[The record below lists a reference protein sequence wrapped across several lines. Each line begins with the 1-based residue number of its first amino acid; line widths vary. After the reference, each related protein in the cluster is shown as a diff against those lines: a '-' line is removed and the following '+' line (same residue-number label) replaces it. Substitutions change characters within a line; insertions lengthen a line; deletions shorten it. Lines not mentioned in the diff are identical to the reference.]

1 MKRIIKKIA
10 LLLAVAY
17 IALIPL
23 TSYNDTAFAA
33 TTSFVSPYK
42 SLIDK
47 WKSYGLLDSSFNMNT
62 LENPV
67 QKIDY
72 IILLNNIMKSSG
84 KTGLTFKDVPKDS
97 WYSDEISKAVASG
110 YVENQTGNYYPFSNI
125 SRLDAAMIVAKVF
138 KLKLKDQR
146 TTSKIMDATRLS
158 DEQLEAFSACVERG
172 YIKEISTG
180 KYAPTG
186 IIKLIDVI
194 TMLDSAMGQIISKAG
209 TITTSYKSNVLVNA
223 PNVTLK
229 NMSITGDL
237 IIAEGVGE
245 GNTTLDNVS
254 VSGKLI
260 IRGGGPNSITIKNSK
275 VGDSVLVEKSAGN
288 VNVVATGSTS
298 IENTYI
304 SSGVSLQEKSLGYV
318 GKGFINV
325 IAQDSLPG
333 EHTATLRGDFNSIKI
348 NDDNIIVK
356 LYGSADN
363 VNVAKDVKNTTFSL
377 QSGAVK
383 VITTE
388 ASKNSI
394 ELAGGVVNSLNVT
407 SSAIANKITITSTS
421 VGAIM
426 LKANT
431 AITAERSTISAITL
445 DYSSE
450 GSFINVK
457 NDASITTLTVY
468 APSTIT
474 GIGKLV
480 NAIIYANNVKLDL
493 KPTGTYMAIG
503 GAIGAPNANLLSV
516 SVSASD
522 ITLQEGKTQ
531 SIGAGIYPSDASI
544 SYISSDNSI
553 ATVNDKGVV
562 TGVSAGSTTI
572 HITVQKVGYNGAV
585 VSIKVDVTSGNI
597 TADGSITV
605 SPDTAETGTK
615 QDFRITYTA
624 GDNMSNGTVVIM
636 LPAGFSTFD
645 GDVASING
653 ATFNPL
659 DASQRPNIQTISFT
673 NLNLE
678 RGQTIVVAL
687 NNRVVPSGG
696 NYTFTAI
703 SDADGTGPK
712 LPTSRGETFIF
723 SSNSLRLLVEGAN
736 YSIPEYGT
744 VGGTTKVAKLLPVG
758 ITGSK
763 KWVSAITDA
772 QLAVP
777 TYNDTLDN
785 KIYSDYTMGSNLTAS
800 MGQYLRLAAVD
811 ETNRVKGYKD
821 IKLTAA
827 MIRPF
832 TATGLVE
839 GSDYKKPTVGTQAYT
854 SKIEHLDITNVSGSA
869 TKWMIKVQN
878 SAPTDVFVDSEF
890 IGATDYTQGTD
901 IKVIA
906 GQHIVLAATDASN
919 KIKAFADIPVT
930 TAMVS
935 KAADLLQVDNN
946 YELPEFGSVVNSTK
960 IKTLKA
966 GGFTDINKWMVVILP
981 KDAVIPAVDVD
992 ISEYQTKYIAGG
1004 SSFTA
1009 YTQNSDITGATDG
1022 SYLLLVGVNES
1033 GTKQLI
1039 KAYASIPLDTTCIR
1053 QADVQEIPAINYSLP
1068 EMGTSSGTT
1077 MFRDINFTRPLTGA
1091 ALSADVTKY
1100 MFKVQNEPFA
1110 VPQINS
1116 MLSGAQN
1123 VSAKQNISVTSG
1135 QNLILLATDANGKIK
1150 AYKVFAINETQ
1161 IRPAD
1166 ALKMIAPNDYST
1178 PQPGSAI
1185 GTTRVV
1191 LSEVGI
1197 PGWTAECKW
1206 QIKVQNEAFAVP
1218 YKGQALTGMTDYT
1231 KGSNINI
1238 SVGQNLLIVAVN
1250 ETGGVLAYA
1259 IETISN
1265 EQIKQPSATLL
1276 KASSAVTGEE
1286 VYNYSDPEPGQEG
1299 DTTRIAS
1306 LNTMGVQ
1313 GATRWAYKISDTEQ
1327 KTIPDYNT
1335 TLVGATPYIQGD
1347 SIKIKANQHIYL
1359 FAVDNTNRIKGYA
1372 DITVQQAQIRTPSAY
1387 ALTIQTNYAVPSGG
1401 DTEGTTRFTSLSF
1414 AGLEDTTD
1422 LVWKYIVGDNMF
1434 NAPAVDS
1441 DAAKLGTLKDLTT
1454 TTDIAVKSGQYVM
1467 LLAVKPDASKGMM
1480 VKGYANVYISPSYIR
1495 PFDAADLKKSSY
1507 SLTKGTSEGT
1517 TKFDNL
1523 DLIGII
1529 GATGW
1534 MYKVQKDQFAVPA
1547 LDMPVTGSNVYSPK
1561 NDIAISAGWHLLL
1574 LATDQQG
1581 RVKAYADII
1590 VDKDQIQAP
1599 RAHDLTVGVNYTTP
1613 EPGSAEGTMK
1623 IMLNDV
1629 GIEKKDGE
1637 AVVWKYKSG
1646 TTSFKAPLLD
1656 ESSAGEEY
1664 KVYTSNA
1671 DIKAAVGDFVMV
1683 VATINNN
1690 IKAFTQFTV
1699 SPSYIKPLNAP
1710 ELKEGQNYSVP
1721 VPGSRPG
1728 TIKISGL
1735 KFIGVI
1741 GATKWQYK
1749 IVDAGKEE
1757 IIGLDTILTTPINYA
1772 DANDIQ
1778 VKKNQV
1784 VVLAAVDDN
1793 GKVKA
1798 YKNIVIDNDSYLNPP
1813 LATKLTEKLNYG
1825 DFKYGTQ
1832 TGTTSIYTSLAGVNG
1847 ATAFVTKVV
1856 DKNTDVIDK
1865 TTISYTTTGAAIDYI
1880 KYLDYQLYTSGSDIM
1895 LIPGQYVLIVAI
1907 NTSGQALA
1915 YMCEQV
1921 KEEDIRPKD
1930 ATKLLTPQN
1939 YSTPVPGSDVGTT
1952 KFTELNTL
1960 GVDAVKWLVRVQ
1972 DGELGEIPLINSTA
1986 TGAVV
1991 YDVNKDIQVREGQY
2005 IILYASDSQGRV
2017 KGYASIQVIASHL
2030 RGVAPLL
2037 KLKGTGSSYNYSD
2050 PVPGST
2056 INTTKF
2062 HELVLPADATQWK
2075 YAVQDSA
2082 ATLILKD
2089 SILTGYTAYTPDKD
2103 ITVQEG
2109 QHVIL
2114 VATDNAGYTKA
2125 YADITLVSR
2134 NVRNVEATLSGT
2146 VFTLPT
2152 GEGNIISGGRTISI
2166 QLNYGQW
2173 ADDVVSDSTKRNAL
2187 YDGLTASTE
2196 QTQWGKV
2203 VAALKNE
2210 GTSAIALNAQNNT
2223 LTITLSEVKTYDITA
2238 NQTITITLKPELI
2251 KNGTK
2256 SVISNNSFTVA
2267 ADVIATLDGTAVTQG
2282 MAEGDIVQGGRT
2294 LSIVLTNG
2302 EFALDVASN
2311 KAKRDAI
2318 FSGIK
2323 AANVPAEWSK
2333 VTQSLIDA
2341 GENAFTRNSKSKV
2354 TILLPP
2360 IATYDINMN
2369 EVLSVTLPYK
2379 TTSGEAIL
2387 VGAIKDV
2394 IIPGQLIVSANAAA
2408 NISGTII
2415 GLTSEQDIVTGGKTI
2430 IVKLSDGQWAQDVDT
2445 DVNKRNALFSG
2456 LVTST
2461 ETTQWAKVVTLLK
2474 NAGQGAILRDSN
2486 TTITIILPAVAG
2498 YDITQNQYVNLNI
2511 PPACIVGAKAPLI
2524 ANETIKIDR
2533 IAGATIA
2540 GTAVGTSVDESA
2552 IRNGGKTITVSLVGA
2567 TWADAVVSDETVRN
2581 ALFDGFTADVEK
2593 DKWALVVAALKNST
2607 NNVAKTATNT
2617 ITITLP
2623 TVVDYDISAK
2633 QTISLNITPAAVVG
2647 SAYPIIAS
2655 NTMAINILP
2664 PVSAKVLDVR
2674 ALSGTYKTGDTI
2686 EIKVKFDTA
2695 VEVIGIPTLA
2705 LQIGSLSRTASY
2717 TTGSGIDTLTF
2728 NYVVQQNDS
2737 TSKLD
2742 YKATNSLTLSGA
2754 TIRNRGTTVNVT
2766 LTLPSPTKTG
2776 SLSDTSLVVIDG
2788 VAPKLISGYPK
2799 VGTKTET
2806 TADVVLKL
2814 DEAATVR
2821 YVLVQKDAANVVPTV
2836 YEVLNMTGAAMT
2848 GAAITST
2855 AINGTLT
2862 AIANTELTTTIRGL
2876 TANTDYTMYIAA
2888 KDTVGNPIAA
2898 LAILNFTTA
2907 DMTPPAM
2914 DAGYP
2919 EIKFPQEDSKI
2930 SVLVKMNEKGKV
2942 YLAAL
2947 PVGSPDITSDMVK
2960 AGKTS
2965 TGAAIA
2971 SNMKAVITINDT
2983 SEATITLSSLPVSTT
2998 YDVYVAWED
3007 TALNMTPTP
3016 VKLTARTSQLS
3027 LANVSINLA
3036 KGQIT
3041 NTTTQMEY
3049 SFDEY
3054 NWKMC
3059 SANNTSITFDYSSE
3073 MLAIFVREAINP
3085 TNTTQVAIALRA
3097 SIDEA
3102 NAVVGDISY
3111 DISAGKV
3118 TNTSNKNLQV
3128 RINGGMWYTL
3138 NASSSAVGI
3147 QFTPGPLEIRV
3158 AVSEKLLASLPVKV
3172 DTIAVPLPE
3181 PELLYNVDENTIFG
3195 LSSEYEYRVDGGTWT
3210 TGAKEGMFTG
3220 TKKVEVRR
3228 KATKDKLSSLI
3239 QTIYFTAGTIT
3250 AKASP
3255 ATQNT
3260 ANKKTVTITF
3270 EENTNKKT
3278 LTAQDVRDYI
3288 LVGQWDTAGTPIE
3301 LHNWGADFTVAWNT
3315 TGNALVITYNTMT
3328 GSSIVVNDKIRI
3340 TSGAGIKNAAGT
3352 SNSYEAKGVLT
3363 GSFNTVPSILSVKA
3377 YNSDG
3382 RIGFGNGDKIIITF
3396 DQPTNRSTISAI
3408 SIDDF
3413 LVLSNGHKWGIT
3425 TNSAITW
3432 NSDGS
3437 QLTIVFN
3444 DVSKTTLLLTDKITV
3459 SETWGLTDAAETTE
3473 ACQASSFISGSFTS
3487 PPTMSAVIVN
3497 GGNAG
3502 TKNVGDKLV
3511 ITFDQPTNK
3520 KVLKSYQLNSY
3531 LKLIGQDGSTKS
3543 WGSQIDTGTTDIYWN
3558 TAGTVLT
3565 IKLNSITGVTMA
3577 AGDTLVLNTLWGLMD
3592 EDSTT
3597 SASGASCTIG
3607 GGY

>member
-1 MKRIIKKIA
+1 MKRIIRKLA
-10 LLLAVAY
+10 LLLAVAF

-23 TSYNDTAFAA
+23 TSYNDTALAA
-33 TTSFVSPYK
+33 TSTSVSPYK

-47 WKSYGLLDSSFNMNT
+47 WKNYGLLDSSFNMNT
-62 LENPV
+62 LESPV

-72 IILLNNIMKSSG
+72 IILLNNIMKASG
-84 KTGLTFKDVPKDS
+84 KTDLTFKDVPKDS

-125 SRLDAAMIVAKVF
+125 TRLDAAMIVAKVF

-194 TMLDSAMGQIISKAG
+194 TMLDSAMGQIISKAA
-209 TITTSYKSNVLVNA
+209 TITTSYKTNVLVNA

-229 NMSITGDL
+229 NMSISGDL

-245 GNTTLDNVS
+245 GNTTLDNVTI
-254 VSGKLI
+254 SGKLI

-304 SSGVSLQEKSLGYV
+304 SSGVSLQEKSLSSV

-333 EHTATLRGDFNSIKI
+333 EHTATLKGDFNSIKI

-363 VNVAKDVKNTTFSL
+363 VNVTKDVKNTTFSL
-377 QSGAVK
+377 QSGVVK

-394 ELAGGVVNSLNVT
+394 ELAGGIVNSLNVT
-407 SSAIANKITITSTS
+407 SSAIANKITISSTS

-431 AITAERSTISAITL
+431 AITAEKSTISAITL

-450 GSFINVK
+450 GSYINVK
-457 NDASITTLTVY
+457 NDASITTLTVH

-503 GAIGAPNANLLSV
+503 GATGTPDSNLPNISI
-516 SVSASD
+516 SASD
-522 ITLQEGKTQ
+522 ITLQEGKTH

-553 ATVNDKGVV
+553 ATVNDKGDI
-562 TGVSAGSTTI
+562 TGISAGSTTI
-572 HITVQKVGYNGAV
+572 HITAQKAGYNGAV
-585 VSIKVDVTSGNI
+585 ASIKVDVTSGNI

-678 RGQTIVVAL
+678 RGQSIVVAL

-712 LPTSRGETFIF
+712 LPTSKGETFIF
-723 SSNSLRLLVEGAN
+723 ASNSLRLLVEGAN

-744 VGGTTKVAKLLPVG
+744 VGGTTKVAKLLTVG

-763 KWVSAITDA
+763 KWVVAITDA

-785 KIYSDYTMGSNLTAS
+785 NIYSEYTVGSNLTAS

-839 GSDYKKPTVGTQAYT
+839 GSDYNKPTAGTQAYT
-854 SKIEHLDITNVSGSA
+854 SKIDHLDITNVSNSA

-890 IGATDYTQGTD
+890 TGATDYTQGAD

-919 KIKAFADIPVT
+919 RIKAFADIPVT

-935 KAADLLQVDNN
+935 KAADSLQVDNN

-966 GGFTDINKWMVVILP
+966 GGFTDINKWLVVILP
-981 KDAVIPAVDVD
+981 KDAVIPAADVD

-1033 GTKQLI
+1033 GTKQLV

-1077 MFRDINFTRPLTGA
+1077 MFRDLNFTRPLTGA

-1123 VSAKQNISVTSG
+1123 VSAKQNITVTSG

-1197 PGWTAECKW
+1197 PGWTAGCKW
-1206 QIKVQNEAFAVP
+1206 QIKVQNEAFTVP
-1218 YKGQALTGMTDYT
+1218 YKGQIITGMTDYT
-1231 KGSNINI
+1231 KGSNINV

-1259 IETISN
+1259 IETIGN

-1276 KASSAVTGEE
+1276 KASSAVTGDEI
-1286 VYNYSDPEPGQEG
+1286 YNYSDPEPGQEG

-1313 GATRWAYKISDTEQ
+1313 GATRWAYKISDTEL
-1327 KTIPDYNT
+1327 KTVPDYNT
-1335 TLVGATPYIQGD
+1335 TLVGATSYIQGD

-1387 ALTIQTNYAVPSGG
+1387 SFTVGTNYAVPSAGE
-1401 DTEGTTRFTSLSF
+1401 TEGTTRFTSLSF
-1414 AGLEDTTD
+1414 AGLADNTG

-1441 DAAKLGTLKDLTT
+1441 DAAQIGTTKDLTT

-1480 VKGYANVYISPSYIR
+1480 VKGYANVYISSSYIR
-1495 PFDAADLKKSSY
+1495 PFAAADLAPASY
-1507 SLTKGTSEGT
+1507 ELTKGTAEGT
-1517 TKFDNL
+1517 TKFTKL

-1534 MYKVQKDQFAVPA
+1534 MYKVQKDPFTVKPA
-1547 LDMPVTGSNVYSPK
+1547 LDLPVTGSNVYSLN

-1581 RVKAYADII
+1581 RVKAFADIT
-1590 VDKDQIQAP
+1590 VTKEQIQAP

-1613 EPGSAEGTMK
+1613 EPGSAPGTMK

-1629 GIEKKDGE
+1629 GVEKKDGE
-1637 AVVWKYKSG
+1637 TVVWKYKSG

-1671 DIKAAVGDFVMV
+1671 DIPAAIGDFVMV

-1690 IKAFTQFTV
+1690 IKAFTQITV
-1699 SPSYIKPLNAP
+1699 SSSYIKPLNAP

-1721 VPGSRPG
+1721 VPGSKPG
-1728 TIKISGL
+1728 TTKINGL

-1741 GATKWQYK
+1741 GATRWQYK
-1749 IVDAGKEE
+1749 IVDAGKEAL
-1757 IIGLDTILTTPINYA
+1757 IGLDTILTMPTNYA
-1772 DANDIQ
+1772 DGNDIQ
-1778 VKKNQV
+1778 VRKNQV

-1825 DFKYGTQ
+1825 DFKYGAQ
-1832 TGTTSIYTSLAGVNG
+1832 TGTTSVYTSLAGVNG
-1847 ATAFVTKVV
+1847 ATAFVAKVV
-1856 DKNTDVIDK
+1856 DKNTDVIDRS
-1865 TTISYTTTGAAIDYI
+1865 TISYTTTGAAIDYI

-1895 LIPGQYVLIVAI
+1895 LNPGQYVLLVAI

-1960 GVDAVKWLVRVQ
+1960 GVDAVKWLVKVQ
-1972 DGELGEIPLINSTA
+1972 DGELTEIPLINSTA

-1991 YDVNKDIQVREGQY
+1991 YDANKDIPVREGQY

-2037 KLKGTGSSYNYSD
+2037 KVKGTSSGYNYAE

-2062 HELVLPADATQWK
+2062 HELVLPGDATQWK

-2089 SILTGYTAYTPDKD
+2089 SILTGYTAYTPDSD

-2125 YADITLVSR
+2125 YADITMVSR

-2152 GEGNIISGGRTISI
+2152 GEGNISSGGRTISI

-2173 ADDVVSDSTKRNAL
+2173 ADDVVSDATKRNTL
-2187 YDGLTASTE
+2187 YDGLTAATE

-2210 GTSAIALNAQNNT
+2210 GASAIALNAQNNT

-2238 NQTITITLKPELI
+2238 NQTITLTLKPELI

-2256 SVISNNSFTVA
+2256 SVISNNTFTVA

-2302 EFALDVASN
+2302 EFALDVASD

-2318 FSGIK
+2318 FGGIK
-2323 AANVPAEWSK
+2323 ATNVPVQWSK
-2333 VTQSLIDA
+2333 VTQALIDA
-2341 GENAFTRNSKSKV
+2341 GENAITRNSKSKV
-2354 TILLPP
+2354 TILLPAV
-2360 IATYDINMN
+2360 ATYDINMN

-2394 IIPGQLIVSANAAA
+2394 VIPGQLIVSANAAA

-2430 IVKLSDGQWAQDVDT
+2430 IVTLSDGQWAQDIDT

-2474 NAGQGAILRDSN
+2474 NAGQGAILRDNN

-2511 PPACIVGAKAPLI
+2511 PPACIVGAKASLI

-2533 IAGATIA
+2533 IAGATLA

-2581 ALFDGFTADVEK
+2581 ALFDGFTADIEK

-2607 NNVAKTATNT
+2607 NNVVKTATNT

-2623 TVVDYDISAK
+2623 TVIDYDISAK

-2647 SAYPIIAS
+2647 SSYPITAS
-2655 NTMAINILP
+2655 NTMGINSLP

-2674 ALSGTYKTGDTI
+2674 ATSRTYKAGDSI
-2686 EIKVKFDTA
+2686 EIKVRFDTA
-2695 VEVIGIPTLA
+2695 IEVIGIPTLA
-2705 LQIGSLSRTASY
+2705 LQVGSVTRTANY

-2728 NYVVQQNDS
+2728 SYVVQQNDS
-2737 TSKLD
+2737 TAKLD

-2754 TIRNRGTTVNVT
+2754 TIRNKGTTVNAT

-2776 SLSDTSLVVIDG
+2776 SLSDTSLVVVDG

-2806 TADVVLKL
+2806 TANVVFKL
-2814 DEAATVR
+2814 DEDATIY
-2821 YVLVQKDAANVVPTV
+2821 YVVVPANASNVVPTV
-2836 YEVLNMTGAAMT
+2836 NEVLNQDSVPIMG
-2848 GAAITST
+2848 ST
-2855 AINGTLT
+2855 IYGILNT
-2862 AIANTELTTTIRGL
+2862 IANTELTKTIGGL

-2888 KDTVGNPIAA
+2888 MDMVYNPIAA
-2898 LAILNFTTA
+2898 VAVLNFTTA

-2914 DAGYP
+2914 VAGYP
-2919 EIKFPQEDSKI
+2919 EIKYPQEDSKI
-2930 SVLVKMNEKGKV
+2930 SVRVKMDEKGKV
-2942 YLAAL
+2942 YIVAL
-2947 PVGSPDITSDMVK
+2947 PVGSPEITSDMVK

-2971 SNMKAVITINDT
+2971 SNMKAAITINDT
-2983 SEATITLSSLPVSTT
+2983 NEATITLSSLPVSTT
-2998 YDVYVAWED
+2998 YDIYVTWED
-3007 TALNMTPTP
+3007 TALNMASTPI
-3016 VKLTARTSQLS
+3016 KLIATTSQLS
-3027 LANVSINLA
+3027 LQNVSINLA

-3054 NWKMC
+3054 SWRPC
-3059 SANNTSITFDYSSE
+3059 SENNTSITFDDSNE

-3102 NAVVGDISY
+3102 TAVVNDISY

-3118 TNTSNKNLQV
+3118 TNASNKNLQY
-3128 RINGGMWYTL
+3128 RLNGGNWKTL
-3138 NASSSAVGI
+3138 NASSSETGI
-3147 QFTPGPLEIRV
+3147 QFAPGPLEIRI

-3172 DTIAVPLPE
+3172 DTIAVPLPA
-3181 PELLYNVDENTIFG
+3181 PELLYDDEENTVFG
-3195 LSSEYEYRVDGGTWT
+3195 LSSEYEYRVDGGAWT
-3210 TGAKEGMFTG
+3210 VGAKEGMFIG

-3239 QTIYFTAGTIT
+3239 QTINFTAGTIT

-3260 ANKKTVTITF
+3260 GNKKTVTITF
-3270 EENTNKKT
+3270 EESTNKKAM
-3278 LTAQDVRDYI
+3278 TAQDVRNYI
-3288 LVGQWDTAGTPIE
+3288 LVGQWDTAGVPIE

-3315 TGNALVITYNTMT
+3315 TGNALVLTYNTMT
-3328 GSSIVVNDKIRI
+3328 GSSIVMNDEVRI
-3340 TSGAGIKNAAGT
+3340 TTGAGIKNTAGT
-3352 SNSYEAKGVLT
+3352 SASYEAKGVLT
-3363 GSFNTVPSILSVKA
+3363 GSFNTIPVISSIKA

-3382 RIGFGNGDKIIITF
+3382 KIGFGNGDKIIITF

-3413 LVLSNGHKWGIT
+3413 LVLSNGHTWGIT
-3425 TNSAITW
+3425 TDSAITW
-3432 NSDGS
+3432 NTDGT

-3473 ACQASSFISGSFTS
+3473 ACRSSSFISGSFTS

-3520 KVLKSYQLNSY
+3520 KALKSYQLNSY

-3577 AGDTLVLNTLWGLMD
+3577 AGDKLVLNTLWGLMD
-3592 EDSTT
+3592 EDGTT
-3597 SASGASCTIG
+3597 AASGASCTIG